1 MRTLARRNEWFPE
14 IFNDFFG
21 TNWVPT
27 LKTNT
32 TAPAINVM
40 EKENGYVVEVAAPGM
55 SKDDFSIELNEDDNL
70 VIKLEKKTEQKEEET
85 PENQEAK
92 KNFRYLRREFSYAK
106 YQQTLILPEDVDRE
120 AIGAKV
126 EHGVLTVELP
136 KLQPKEKANISRK
149 IEIG

>member
-70 VIKLEKKTEQKEEET
+70 VIKLEKKTEQKEET